1 MKPNMNTDEAWTKA
15 KIDSL
20 FFHWVSSQQGAD
32 AVRQLVEQTDHTP
45 AGPAGP
51 ATAAAATATAPPTR
65 NASSP
70 NGATLKKIPAVDA
83 SASALTAAASSSSS
97 QESTPPTPTTKKTPV
112 KKPSPTATAPNSQTP
127 PSTPQVSSPLHHH
140 PNHQQHHH
148 SPSSSLSKLGEDGGV
163 WLPLPAK
170 PAVPSELVL
179 VNRLVEIDV
188 LFDQLGGGRVSIES
202 FAIVCQSLLKLSFC
216 LVVPLFR
223 RIRLLLGD
231 WGLVPSD
238 AKLQGLQLR
247 MEQDA
252 LLAEGKLP
260 HNPAWVSESVAEFL
274 TELEQGYITKHEFC
288 EYWSREIEAFPS
300 HEERLFRLIKSPH
313 HSTIRPR
320 DFFPVLKELIDT
332 HPGLEFLESAP
343 EFQEKYAR
351 TVVARI
357 FQRVNLNWS
366 GEITLREWL
375 NSDFPH
381 FLDLVS
387 SEDEINSINEYFS
400 YEHFYVIYCKF
411 WELDS
416 NHDFTLTKDEFAR
429 FANHSLTRLIVDRIF
444 AQVTRKFAS
453 GVPNRMGYEDF
464 CFFLLCEED
473 KTTEPSLRYWFDLVD
488 LNLDGTLSPW
498 EIRVFYEEQ
507 LKRMGHF
514 QPEDDMATFEDLC
527 CQLKDS
533 LCPSTD
539 EWHITVRE
547 FIKEKQTSGV
557 FLNQLF
563 NLAKFL
569 NYETRDPFAALK
581 LAAEGIEVPVMTDWD
596 RFALQE
602 YAKLA
607 GAEEARTISA
617 ITPEIVAQLVE
628 EMEQQ
633 RLVRDEEEKEDAP
646 PPVTR
651 PLPRFAISMDDLS
664 NASSGGEFN
673 VLSLFRL

>member
-1 MKPNMNTDEAWTKA
+1 MNTDEAWTKA

-20 FFHWVSSQQGAD
+20 FFHWISSQQGAD
-32 AVRQLVEQTDHTP
+32 AVRQLVEQTDHSP
-45 AGPAGP
+45 
-51 ATAAAATATAPPTR
+51 AAAAAAAGVSTTTATATAPPTR
-65 NASSP
+65 TTSSP
-70 NGATLKKIPAVDA
+70 NATSLKKIPPP
-83 SASALTAAASSSSS
+83 ALDSSTPAATAS

-112 KKPSPTATAPNSQTP
+112 KKPSPPNTNNHT
-127 PSTPQVSSPLHHH
+127 PSTTPLVSSPLHHY
-140 PNHQQHHH
+140 P
-148 SPSSSLSKLGEDGGV
+148 SPTLSKSGEEGDV
-163 WLPLPAK
+163 WLHLPAK
-170 PAVPSELVL
+170 LTVPSELVL
-179 VNRLVEIDV
+179 ANRQQEIDA

-223 RIRLLLGD
+223 RIRVLLRD
-231 WGLVPSD
+231 WKLVPSD
-238 AKLQGLQLR
+238 PKLQSLQFKID
-247 MEQDA
+247 QDA
-252 LLAEGKLP
+252 LLMPSKLP
-260 HNPAWVSESVAEFL
+260 HNPAWVSESMAEL
-274 TELEQGYITKHEFC
+274 LAELEQGYITKHEFC
-288 EYWSREIEAFPS
+288 EYWRREIEPFPS
-300 HEERLFRLIKSPH
+300 YEERLFRLIKSPY
-313 HSTIRPR
+313 HSTARPQ

-332 HPGLEFLESAP
+332 HPGLEFLETAP

-375 NSDFPH
+375 KSDFPH

-429 FANHSLTRLIVDRIF
+429 FSNHSLTRLIVDRIF

-488 LNLDGTLSPW
+488 LNLDGQLSPW

-507 LKRMGHF
+507 LKRMCHF

-581 LAAEGIEVPVMTDWD
+581 LAAEGIEVPIMTDWD

-628 EMEQQ
+628 EMEQEHQQ
-633 RLVRDEEEKEDAP
+633 RILRDDREEKQDASP
-646 PPVTR
+646 AR
-651 PLPRFAISMDDLS
+651 QLPLFAISIENLS
-664 NASSGGEFN
+664 SSNGNGGEYN